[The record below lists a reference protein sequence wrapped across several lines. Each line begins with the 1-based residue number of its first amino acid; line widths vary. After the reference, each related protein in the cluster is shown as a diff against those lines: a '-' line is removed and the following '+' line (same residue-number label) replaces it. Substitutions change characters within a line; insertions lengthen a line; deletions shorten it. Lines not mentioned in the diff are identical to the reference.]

1 MCRREVLAV
10 SLMVRTVTRVRTAAI
25 GLTAN
30 RLAGAGFTGSREA
43 QHAAFGGSSAGSCAP
58 SLWILPST
66 RRTCVSAATS

>member
-43 QHAAFGGSSAGSCAP
+43 QHAAFGGLVGRLGRP
-58 SLWILPST
+58 ESLDSPVDPEDLRYS
-66 RRTCVSAATS
+66 RN